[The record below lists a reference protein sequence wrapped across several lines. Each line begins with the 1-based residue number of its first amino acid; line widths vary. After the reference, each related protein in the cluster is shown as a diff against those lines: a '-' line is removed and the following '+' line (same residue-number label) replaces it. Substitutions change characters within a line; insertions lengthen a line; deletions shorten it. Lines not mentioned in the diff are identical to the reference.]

1 MLTFP
6 GAFVVSHRTTFRH
19 DTLHLSDFGK
29 EFLFSLSVPDELV
42 KVVLAV
48 AQQSIGWRAASG
60 LFHQAC
66 ISKGLES
73 VRIVRTLGH
82 LSGFLLNRNEF

>member
-1 MLTFP
+1 MLTFS

-19 DTLHLSDFGK
+19 GTLHLSDFGK
-29 EFLFSLSVPDELV
+29 ELLFSLSVPDELV

-48 AQQSIGWRAASG
+48 AQQSIGWRAAGG
-60 LFHQAC
+60 LFDQAC
-66 ISKGLES
+66 ISKGLKS